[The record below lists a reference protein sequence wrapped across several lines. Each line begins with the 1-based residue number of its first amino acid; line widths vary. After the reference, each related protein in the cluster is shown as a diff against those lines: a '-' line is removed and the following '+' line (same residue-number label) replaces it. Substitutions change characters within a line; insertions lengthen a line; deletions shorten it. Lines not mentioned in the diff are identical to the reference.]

1 MNNSLDR
8 YNNGFDPQAVKDI
21 NSLNEKIKKE
31 QNPEELTKLLMQRMC
46 RGFDINAG
54 IIKSNNKYNSGKS
67 AL

>member
-8 YNNGFDPQAVKDI
+8 YNNGFDPQAMKDI

-54 IIKSNNKYNSGKS
+54 TIGRVRGGYYPY
-67 AL
+67 